1 MSTTA
6 PSTPTASS
14 SEMQPSGWAVAMQWI
29 RPTLDVIASVVVV
42 LSLWEGAIRLF
53 NVQPFIFPAPT
64 AILWSLWLGISSGK
78 YVSALGVTL
87 SEILTGA
94 AIGSAAGLLIAV
106 LMVSSRLA
114 YRLVYPWIVGIQ
126 TIPKV
131 AIAPLMLVWFGF
143 GIESKILI
151 VALTSMFPVMVNTIS
166 GLRATE
172 HDQIALI
179 QALCGNRIQVL
190 RYVQIPAALP
200 YIFAGLNTAIV
211 LAVIAA
217 IVGEFVGARAGIGY
231 LILQANFALD
241 LAAVFA
247 LLTLLGILGVLLSLC
262 IRPIEKRVCFW
273 NRRS

>member
-1 MSTTA
+1 MSVIA
-6 PSTPTASS
+6 PSTQSSLPEAQSPGASGIS
-14 SEMQPSGWAVAMQWI
+14 QRI
-29 RPTLDVIASVVVV
+29 RPALELVASVIFV
-42 LSLWEGAIRLF
+42 LALWEACIRLF
-53 NVQPFIFPAPT
+53 DVQPFIFPAPT
-64 AILWSLWLGISSGK
+64 AVLRSLWLGIVSGK
-78 YVSALGVTL
+78 YVAALGVTL
-87 SEILTGA
+87 SEIVIGA
-94 AIGSAAGLLIAV
+94 SIGAVVGLLIAV
-106 LMVSSRLA
+106 VMVSSQLIN
-114 YRLVYPWIVGIQ
+114 RLVYPWIVGIQ

-151 VALTSMFPVMVNTIS
+151 VTLTSMFPVMVNTIS

-172 HDQIALI
+172 HDQVALI
-179 QALCGNRIQVL
+179 RALCGNRLQIL

-241 LAAVFA
+241 LAGVFA
-247 LLTLLGILGVLLSLC
+247 LLTLLGVLGVTLSLC
-262 IRPIEKRVCFW
+262 IRAVESRVCFW